1 VYAPGYVIFC
11 VILALVPQ
19 IIIALKLQPMLVK
32 NYCYMAAITMGIDKP
47 DDNEHHDGDGESH
60 PSHGGAHG
68 GGGAHDEHHHHGM
81 LFYLLFLNNLLLVKY
96 VVHVLT
102 FIEN

>member
-1 VYAPGYVIFC
+1 MYAPGYVIFC

-47 DDNEHHDGDGESH
+47 DDDEHHDGDGESH
-60 PSHGGAHG
+60 RSHGGAHG

-81 LFYLLFLNNLLLVKY
+81 LFYLLFLNNLLLVKNI
-96 VVHVLT
+96 
-102 FIEN
+102 FIRTDVN